1 MSLVLDGLII
11 VCGLCCVISGIRHG
25 FIRSVIGLVKG
36 VVSLLAAWAY
46 TPVIRDTIKDN
57 YIIKQIADGIAETME
72 SLALNLESRTYDLSK
87 VAADLPEAYTS
98 ILERYGIDIES
109 FTAKIAGIT
118 QADEALIYD
127 YSTQIAELIQGQT
140 RRGADGTTVIS
151 LCGLRAEQKTSN
163 RTEGDIAMEQ
173 RALAHLIFLAMLD
186 QNPDDYCFVVHWLFD
201 DPDLYR
207 QLNVNMDGLIVCTEY
222 QSHGYSS
229 VTAYYDAVRSGRE
242 ENHGDLYTVSL
253 GSTNVSLFPNTP

>member
-1 MSLVLDGLII
+1 MKKRI
-11 VCGLCCVISGIRHG
+11 G
-25 FIRSVIGLVKG
+25 FPIALALML
-36 VVSLLAAWAY
+36 SLLLCLLSGCANPPSMRVPA
-46 TPVIRDTIKDN
+46 P
-57 YIIKQIADGIAETME
+57 ADDGGAVTGDSANKIPTDPLPKEYKLGDCTFQTAT
-72 SLALNLESRTYDLSK
+72 
-87 VAADLPEAYTS
+87 AADLNAMKLLAQRIVAECDTA
-98 ILERYGIDIES
+98 ILPLSLSEEKDGTLFDL
-109 FTAKIAGIT
+109 AKQGSKTGSPYAF
-118 QADEALIYD
+118 ACYA
-127 YSTQIAELIQGQT
+127 TQIAELIQGQT

-229 VTAYYDAVRSGRE
+229 VTAYYDAVRSGQE

>member
-109 FTAKIAGIT
+109 FTAKIAGIS

-127 YSTQIAELIQGQT
+127 YSTQIAEPCAAMVASAVSFALLFLGVYV
-140 RRGADGTTVIS
+140 ALS
-151 LCGLRAEQKTSN
+151 LAAWFF
-163 RTEGDIAMEQ
+163 D
-173 RALAHLIFLAMLD
+173 LIFQLPGLSGVNRFAGFVFGVVEAVFFAYVIANVGSALMTAMGPID
-186 QNPDDYCFVVHWLFD
+186 
-201 DPDLYR
+201 
-207 QLNVNMDGLIVCTEY
+207 
-222 QSHGYSS
+222 S
-229 VTAYYDAVRSGRE
+229 
-242 ENHGDLYTVSL
+242 
-253 GSTNVSLFPNTP
+253 SLFGESVVENTVLCKFLLEYNVFTNITDVLRG